1 VIAMATVAVSSFF
14 IRTINPGSFSLIH
27 LLSGW
32 TLIALPMGIRHV
44 RSGRVRAH
52 GRTMAALFVGG
63 LIIAGAFTFLP
74 GRLMWAA
81 FFG

>member
-1 VIAMATVAVSSFF
+1 
-14 IRTINPGSFSLIH
+14 
-27 LLSGW
+27 
-32 TLIALPMGIRHV
+32 MGIWRV
-44 RSGRVRAH
+44 RTGNIRAH

-74 GRLMWAA
+74 GRLMWAV